1 MTGLSFDAVR
11 DEIATSP
18 AFEGACKRY
27 RRGGGP
33 PEAIAMAVLVSIDY
47 ADLYLD
53 ALRYRYLRTR
63 TADTIN
69 AGDLAAGIPSENLV
83 LVGNDLDAHVDAC
96 LTVEI

>member
-11 DEIATSP
+11 DGIASSP

-53 ALRYRYLRTR
+53 ALRYRYLRAR

-69 AGDLAAGIPSENLV
+69 AGGLAAGVPSENLV
-83 LVGNDLDAHVDAC
+83 LNGADLDARIDAAFEM
-96 LTVEI
+96 EI